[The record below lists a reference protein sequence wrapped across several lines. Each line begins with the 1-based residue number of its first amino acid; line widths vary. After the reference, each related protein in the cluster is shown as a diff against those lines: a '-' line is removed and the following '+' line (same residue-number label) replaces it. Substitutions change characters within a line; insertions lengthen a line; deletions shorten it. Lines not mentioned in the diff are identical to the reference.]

1 MNLSQFFDHWLIDEN
16 PFRGE
21 EARHDAVFARMGFL
35 GDEAG
40 APERATSSH
49 SDFEK
54 ILGELT
60 QPSTSI
66 VFGEKGSGKTAIRMQ
81 IADRI
86 GAHNRARPDAK
97 ILMLPYDDLNTFLD
111 QLQER
116 ACAGGKSKDPGKT
129 LERIRL
135 VDHIDAILSIG
146 VGRVVNALLRD
157 GRDPPP
163 ANLGDD
169 MGRRARRMSPSLK
182 RDLLLLQ
189 ALYDQSDMRG
199 ERTGRLRRLMRL
211 GAPMNNRLWL
221 GLLGA
226 GWLAPAGL
234 IAWWM
239 LSPPAGEMQ
248 RQSVLIGTGVALLL
262 YAVVVGKWF
271 LWDRFV
277 LGRLGTRLR
286 KQLRML
292 PREAKSYSAAL
303 RRIDPVLRGAGVLPL
318 TGSDEQRYAML
329 VRLRRVS
336 EHFGF
341 AGMLVVIDR
350 VDEPTLVSGDSERM
364 RSIVWPIL
372 NNKFLQLEGLG
383 LKMLLPV
390 ELRHALFK
398 ESSSFFQEARLD
410 KQNLVERLT
419 WTGPMLYDLCNARIA
434 ACRAQGAEPVSLLDL
449 FAEDV
454 TRQDVVDALE
464 QMRQPRDA
472 FKFVYRCLNEHCA
485 NVTADQNEWRIPR
498 LVLDSIRRQEAD
510 RVQQLA
516 RGIRPA

>member
-1 MNLSQFFDHWLIDEN
+1 MNLSQFFEHWSISEN

-21 EARHDAVFARMGFL
+21 EARHDAVFARMGIL

-40 APERATSSH
+40 APERAMSAH

-60 QPSTSI
+60 RPSTSI

-86 GAHNRARPDAK
+86 GAHNRAKPDAK
-97 ILMLPYDDLNTFLD
+97 ILLLPYDDLNTFLD
-111 QLQER
+111 QLHDR
-116 ACAGGKSKDPGKT
+116 ASAGGKGKDPGKT
-129 LERIRL
+129 LERLRL
-135 VDHIDAILSIG
+135 VDHIDAVLSIG

-163 ANLGDD
+163 ANLGEDAI
-169 MGRRARRMSPSLK
+169 RRARRMSPALK
-182 RDLLLLQ
+182 RDLMLLT
-189 ALYDQSDMRG
+189 AVYDQSDLRG
-199 ERTGRLRRLMRL
+199 ERTGRLRRLLRL
-211 GAPMNNRLWL
+211 RAPTSNRVWL
-221 GLLGA
+221 GLMGVGWTIPVALGA
-226 GWLAPAGL
+226 WWLLA
-234 IAWWM
+234 
-239 LSPPAGEMQ
+239 PPAGAMQ
-248 RQSVLIGTGVALLL
+248 HQSVLIGAGVAALL

-277 LGRLGTRLR
+277 LGRLGARLH

-292 PREAKSYSAAL
+292 PREASAYSAAL
-303 RRIDPVLRGAGVLPL
+303 RKIDPVMRRARALPL
-318 TGSDEQRYAML
+318 GGSDEQRYAML
-329 VRLRRVS
+329 ARLRRVS
-336 EHFGF
+336 EQFGF
-341 AGMLVVIDR
+341 AGMLIVIDR
-350 VDEPTLVSGDSERM
+350 VDEPTLVRGDSERM
-364 RSIVWPIL
+364 RSIIWPIL
-372 NNKFLQLEGLG
+372 NNKFLQLEGMG

-419 WTGPMLYDLCNARIA
+419 WTGPMLYDLCNARVA
-434 ACRAQGAEPVSLLDL
+434 ACRAEGAETVTLLDL

-472 FKFVYRCLNEHCA
+472 FKFVYRCLSEHCS

-498 LVLDSIRRQEAD
+498 LVLDSIKRQESD